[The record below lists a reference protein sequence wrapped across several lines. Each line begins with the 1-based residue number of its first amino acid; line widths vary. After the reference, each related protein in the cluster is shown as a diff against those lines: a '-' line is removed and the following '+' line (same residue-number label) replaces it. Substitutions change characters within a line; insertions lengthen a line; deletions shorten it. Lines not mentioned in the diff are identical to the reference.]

1 MEKQLPKFN
10 PTSGPNRMRNTDS
23 DVDSGSTLNASFRL
37 AGKLVLTSCI
47 AIGGNVAADATAED
61 AKNSAEAQ
69 VAATGLTGIHDSGA
83 GLDGISSNPL
93 MASEKLIDYR
103 DAIARLESE
112 QGAWGLGLAEHLA
125 GLGQTYQTR
134 GQHRDAIKI
143 FDRAIH
149 VSRINNGLYDL
160 SQVPI
165 IEKMVESLK
174 ARGRWEEVHERH
186 QYLFWLHKRNF
197 GADDPRMLPV
207 IDRLGKW
214 YINDYALNPERRMM
228 DQLVDAHNLFQ
239 YAVNI
244 ISGTYGE
251 NDLRLIEPLRGLV
264 MSNWFFANYRGEGGT
279 TPMERSQLTR
289 ELGVDQVNFLTD
301 PHSDNRLTQYLRN
314 NYADG
319 KRAIE
324 QMVAIYSVSPDATAG
339 AAARAKVELAD
350 WEQLFDRRRNAAD
363 LYRQAYLELKTDEGT
378 RAQVDKLFSHPV
390 ALPELEF
397 VESDLEQP
405 ASVRGATDNETIEA
419 VSYVLVSYDVNR
431 FGDAQNIQVLESSSE
446 DDTRR
451 AQVKRSLE
459 TTRFRPRLVDGEP
472 VDTQGLT
479 QKFVFTSE

>member
-1 MEKQLPKFN
+1 MEKQLPKIN
-10 PTSGPNRMRNTDS
+10 PTSGRYRMRMTQS
-23 DVDSGSTLNASFRL
+23 DADSGSTLKAPFRV

-47 AIGGNVAADATAED
+47 ALAGGVALAGATA
-61 AKNSAEAQ
+61 AEEMTQ
-69 VAATGLTGIHDSGA
+69 SEVAATGLAGIHDNRAING
-83 GLDGISSNPL
+83 DPPNPL
-93 MASEKLIDYR
+93 RASEKLADYR
-103 DAIARLESE
+103 DAIAQLEAE
-112 QGAWGLGLAEHLA
+112 QGAWGLGLAEQLA

-165 IEKMVESLK
+165 IERMVESLK

-239 YAVNI
+239 HAVNI

-279 TPMERSQLTR
+279 TPLERSHLTR

-301 PHSDNRLTQYLRN
+301 QHTDNRLTQYLRN

-324 QMVAIYSVSPDATAG
+324 QMVAIYSVSPDARPG

-363 LYRQAYLELKTDEGT
+363 LYRQAYVELKADEKT
-378 RAQVDKLFSHPV
+378 RTQAEKLFSQPV

-405 ASVRGATDNETIEA
+405 ASVRGATDNEAIEP
-419 VSYVLVSYDVNR
+419 VNYVLVSFDVNR
-431 FGDAQNIQVLESSSE
+431 FGDAENIQVLESSPE
-446 DDTRR
+446 DNADYR
-451 AQVKRSLE
+451 ARVKRSLE